1 MLAKS
6 KRLDRRATAALWYAG
21 AQVAFVVFAFL
32 PAVVYFF
39 NTAFVEYP
47 LMDHYVFAFPIAAL
61 ISVIPLAVAVI
72 PRAPQ
77 RLILS
82 VCRSVVTYIVIASI
96 FFPSSTPALDG
107 EEQFADILSRVSIQ
121 SHLVLGILAV
131 AIIIALARWPDQ
143 TKILSHAMFAA
154 AIVFVA
160 YTVILDSKQEHPDA
174 SDLVKQDIERLVT
187 YSSQRNTLI
196 VLMDTFQGDV
206 FAEILA
212 EDKDLAQQFDGFVYY
227 PNITSASP
235 YTLAAIPAIY
245 SGRLY
250 GGGPLREFYR
260 EVYRDSIFSDARQAG
275 YASSL
280 YGYYFFGCPA
290 DTCVKLPVLLKGLVR
305 TILASYLGLIDYGLM
320 RVSPVSLHPHI
331 YQDGLGSLKQLA
343 STHKTIDSLHGLE
356 RFIDRSRVDDV
367 PPTFKFVH
375 MMNTHS
381 PINMN
386 EECRL
391 DPDRERTRLN
401 YRIQARC
408 GIDVFLRL
416 LASLKRSSIYDGSLL
431 VLLSDHGASIP
442 VPSQSHVHVLDHNV
456 RLHGGHTGRFL
467 PLLLVKPPG
476 STAPLKISQAPAS
489 LIDLRATICEAT
501 KTCRPPPDGVSVLSL
516 SEHASRKRTFIAY
529 RNSRGVA
536 ERNGLRPEDIQTFS
550 LSGSVEDLDKVT
562 DSAGGHLR

>member
-6 KRLDRRATAALWYAG
+6 TRLDRRATAALYAG
-21 AQVAFVVFAFL
+21 ALAAFVVFVFL

-47 LMDHYVFAFPIAAL
+47 LIDHYLFAFPIAVL
-61 ISVIPLAVAVI
+61 ISVIPLAVALV
-72 PRAPQ
+72 PRAPR

-82 VCRSVVTYIVIASI
+82 VCRFVVTYIVISSI
-96 FFPSSTPALDG
+96 FVPSSTPALDG
-107 EEQFADILSRVSIQ
+107 QEQFADILSRASIQ
-121 SHLVLGILAV
+121 SHLVLGTLAV
-131 AIIIALARWPDQ
+131 AIIIALSRWPDQ
-143 TKILSHAMFAA
+143 TKTLSHAMFVAA
-154 AIVFVA
+154 VAFVA
-160 YTVILDSKQEHPDA
+160 YTVISDSKDPDTG
-174 SDLVKQDIERLVT
+174 DPVKQDIERLVT

-212 EDKDLAQQFDGFVYY
+212 EDKDLARQFDGFVYY
-227 PNITSASP
+227 ANITSTSP

-250 GGGPLREFYR
+250 GGGPLGEFYR
-260 EVYRDSIFSDARQAG
+260 EAYRNSIFSDARQAG
-275 YASSL
+275 YTSSL
-280 YGYYFFGCPA
+280 YGYYIFDCPA
-290 DTCVKLPVLLKGLVR
+290 DTCVELPVLLKGLVR

-331 YQDGLGSLKQLA
+331 YQDGLGSLKRLT
-343 STHKTIDSLHGLE
+343 STHRTIDSLHGLDV
-356 RFIDRSRVDDV
+356 FIDRSRVDDM

-375 MMNTHS
+375 IMNTHS

-442 VPSQSHVHVLDHNV
+442 VPSRSHVHVLDHNV
-456 RLHGGHTGRFL
+456 RLHGGHAGRFL

-476 STAPLKISQAPAS
+476 NTGALKISQAPAS

-501 KTCRPPPDGVSVLSL
+501 KTCAPPPDGVSVLSL
-516 SEHASRKRTFIAY
+516 SEHASRKRSFIDY
-529 RNSRGVA
+529 RNPAGCRGA
-536 ERNGLRPEDIQTFS
+536 
-550 LSGSVEDLDKVT
+550 
-562 DSAGGHLR
+562 